1 MKRLLP
7 PITIYD
13 LETTGM
19 SPEYDRIIQIAAVK
33 MIHGRMCPEE
43 CFCSYVNPRRRIP
56 AWITQYTG
64 ITNEDVKDAPPIES
78 VLAQFSRW
86 SGESV
91 LLAHNGNRFDIKFIQ
106 SACGYCGFQP
116 RPVQYCDSMLM
127 SWQLWGRRGMSH
139 GLDAVIDRLG
149 VDADGL
155 RRHDARGDALLLG
168 RCVERIFDLYLQA
181 NGELPDLKLKTGFLP
196 DVGF

>member
-1 MKRLLP
+1 MKRSLP
-7 PITIYD
+7 PITVYD

-19 SPEYDRIIQIAAVK
+19 SPEYDRIIQIAAAK
-33 MIHGRMCPEE
+33 MIHGQMIPEE
-43 CFCSYVNPRRRIP
+43 CFCSYVNPGRRIP

-78 VLAQFSRW
+78 VLAEFSRW

-106 SACGYCGFQP
+106 SACCYCGFQP
-116 RPVQYCDSMLM
+116 RPVRYCDSMLM

-139 GLDAVIDRLG
+139 GLDAVIERLG

-181 NGELPDLKLKTGFLP
+181 NGTLPDLKLKTGFLP
-196 DVGF
+196 DC